1 MVVIGYKWKSYA
13 LGLGMSTGLRTGLM
27 PMAGTT
33 LITTMGVS
41 LE

>member
-1 MVVIGYKWKSYA
+1 MVVINNKWKSYA
-13 LGLGMSTGLRTGLM
+13 FGLGMSTGLRTGLM

-33 LITTMGVS
+33 LITIMVGS